1 MNPTHH
7 APTRHRLAAGVAVVA
22 TLVACTGPRVVT
34 TPPPVPARATT
45 TPPPVATVDLT
56 KPPALGAPPSLT
68 SPQISTRELSNGL
81 KIVVLEHHELPLVDV
96 MLQVR
101 SGGESDPAS
110 KMGTAAL
117 VAAMLTEG
125 TTNRTALQIADQA
138 AYLGIQLNASSGW
151 EQSTVSLHTP
161 IAQLDSALALFGDVA
176 LRPSFPAPDL
186 ERVRKVRL
194 TALQQLRDR
203 APAIADRAFAA
214 AVFSE
219 QHPYGRPLAGT
230 EGSLASITRDEVQR
244 FYSTFYRPNNATL
257 LVVGDVRPDD
267 VERRARELFGAW
279 TRGTIPTPATNPPSA
294 TKGTTVV
301 LVDKPGAAQT
311 SFRVGGVGAPR
322 STSDYFP
329 IQVMNTILGASY
341 TSRLNHNLRETH
353 GYTYGAGSGFGLR
366 RSAGPFIA
374 SAEVVTAKTDSALLE
389 FVKEL
394 RTIRDTVP
402 VDELGKA
409 KRYLQ
414 LGLPSSFETT
424 QGIAS
429 EFLPLIAYG
438 IPLDFFASAVQR
450 YGAVTQADVQRVAR
464 QYVDPDKLTIVLVGD
479 RKVIEPAIRAIK
491 PGEIVTRDIRD
502 VLGAPPTP

>member
-1 MNPTHH
+1 VSYVHRMP
-7 APTRHRLAAGVAVVA
+7 APRSIAVGAAAAVALAG
-22 TLVACTGPRVVT
+22 CSGPKVVT
-34 TPPPVPARATT
+34 TPPPTPAPAVVQA
-45 TPPPVATVDLT
+45 PVATIDLT
-56 KPPALGAPPSLT
+56 KPPALGAPPSLRP
-68 SPQISTRELSNGL
+68 PQISTRELTNGL
-81 KIVVLEHHELPLVDV
+81 KIVVLEQHELPLVDV
-96 MLQVR
+96 ILQVR
-101 SGGESDPAS
+101 SGGESDPAG

-151 EQSTVSLHTP
+151 EQSNVSLHAPT
-161 IAQLDSALALFGDVA
+161 AQLDSAMALFGDVV
-176 LRPSFPAPDL
+176 LRPNFPSADL

-194 TALQQLRDR
+194 TSLQQVRDR
-203 APAIADRAFAA
+203 APAIADRAFAS
-214 AVFSE
+214 AVFGE

-230 EGSLASITRDEVQR
+230 EGSLASITREEVQR
-244 FYSTFYRPNNATL
+244 FYATYYRPNNATL
-257 LVVGDVRPDD
+257 LVVGDVQPDD

-279 TRGTIPTPATNPPSA
+279 ARGTVPTPATSTSSGA
-294 TKGTTVV
+294 KGTTVV

-311 SFRVGGVGAPR
+311 SFRLGGVGAPR

-329 IQVMNTILGASY
+329 LQVMNTILGGAY
-341 TSRLNHNLRETH
+341 TSRLNQNLRETH

-374 SAEVVTAKTDSALLE
+374 SAEVVTAKTDSALVE
-389 FVKEL
+389 FLKEL
-394 RTIRDTVP
+394 RSIRDTVSA
-402 VDELGKA
+402 DELSRA
-409 KRYLQ
+409 KRNLQ

-438 IPLDFFASAVQR
+438 VPLDFFASAVQQ

-464 QYVDPDKLTIVLVGD
+464 QYVNPDKLTIVVVGD
-479 RKVIEPAIRAIK
+479 RKVIEPGIRALK

>member
-1 MNPTHH
+1 VT
-7 APTRHRLAAGVAVVA
+7 ALAATV
-22 TLVACTGPRVVT
+22 TLAACTGPRVVT
-34 TPPPVPARATT
+34 TPPPTRAPTT
-45 TPPPVATVDLT
+45 VAAPVATVDLT
-56 KPPALGAPPSLT
+56 KPPTLGAPPALT
-68 SPQISTRELSNGL
+68 PPQISTRELSNGL
-81 KIVVLEHHELPLVDV
+81 KIVVLEQHELPLVDV
-96 MLQVR
+96 LLQVR
-101 SGGESDPAS
+101 SGGESDPAG
-110 KMGTAAL
+110 KMGMAAL

-151 EQSTVSLHTP
+151 EQSTVSLHSPT
-161 IAQLDSALALFGDVA
+161 AQLDSALALFSDVA
-176 LRPSFPAPDL
+176 LRPNFPAPDL

-203 APAIADRAFAA
+203 APAIADRAFGI
-214 AVFSE
+214 AVFGE

-230 EGSLASITRDEVQR
+230 EGSLASITRDDVQR

-279 TRGTIPTPATNPPSA
+279 ARGTVPTPAANAPGA
-294 TKGTTVV
+294 AKGTRVV

-311 SFRVGGVGAPR
+311 SFRIGGVGAPR

-329 IQVMNTILGASY
+329 LQVMNTILGGSY
-341 TSRLNHNLRETH
+341 TSRLTPNLRETH

-374 SAEVVTAKTDSALLE
+374 SAEVVTAKTDSALIE
-389 FVKEL
+389 FIKEL
-394 RTIRDTVP
+394 RAIRDTVP
-402 VDELGKA
+402 AVDLAKA

-424 QGIAS
+424 QGIAQ
-429 EFLPLIAYG
+429 EFLPLIGFG
-438 IPLDFFASAVQR
+438 ITLDFFASAVQR

-464 QYVDPDKLTIVLVGD
+464 QYVDPDKLTIVVVGD
-479 RKVIEPAIRAIK
+479 RKVIEPGIRALN
-491 PGEIVTRDIRD
+491 PGEIITRDIRD
-502 VLGAPPTP
+502 VLGTPPTP

>member
-1 MNPTHH
+1 MTS
-7 APTRHRLAAGVAVVA
+7 RRLATTAAA
-22 TLVACTGPRVVT
+22 IMLMACSGPRVVT
-34 TPPPVPARATT
+34 TPPPIPAPTTKATPT
-45 TPPPVATVDLT
+45 ATIDLT
-56 KPPALGAPPSLT
+56 KPPVLGSPPALT
-68 SPQISTRELSNGL
+68 SPQISTRELTNGL
-81 KIVVLEHHELPLVDV
+81 KIVVLEQHELPLVDV
-96 MLQVR
+96 LLQVR
-101 SGGESDPAS
+101 SGGESDPAG

-138 AYLGIQLNASSGW
+138 AYLGIQLNATSGW
-151 EQSTVSLHTP
+151 EQSTISLHTP
-161 IAQLDSALALFGDVA
+161 IAQLDSAMALFGDVA
-176 LRPSFPAPDL
+176 LRPSFPTADL

-203 APAIADRAFAA
+203 APAIADRAFAK
-214 AVFSE
+214 AVFGE
-219 QHPYGRPLAGT
+219 HPYGRPLAGT
-230 EGSLASITRDEVQR
+230 EGSLASISRDEVQR
-244 FYSTFYRPNNATL
+244 FYSTYYRPNNATL

-267 VERRARELFGAW
+267 IERRARELFGAW
-279 TRGTIPTPATNPPSA
+279 ARGTVPTPATNTSSGI
-294 TKGTTVV
+294 KGTTVV

-311 SFRVGGVGAPR
+311 SFRLGGVGAPR

-329 IQVMNTILGASY
+329 LQVMNTILGGAYS
-341 TSRLNHNLRETH
+341 SRLNHNLRETH
-353 GYTYGAGSGFGLR
+353 GYTYGAFSGFGLR

-374 SAEVVTAKTDSALLE
+374 SAEVVTAKTDSALIE

-394 RTIRDTVP
+394 RAIRDTVAP
-402 VDELGKA
+402 DELARA
-409 KRYLQ
+409 KRNLQ

-424 QGIAS
+424 QGIAQ

-464 QYVDPDKLTIVLVGD
+464 QYVDPDKLTIVVVGD
-479 RKVIEPAIRAIK
+479 RKVIEPSIRALK

>member
-1 MNPTHH
+1 MSL
-7 APTRHRLAAGVAVVA
+7 TRRSTTRRRLAAAVAA
-22 TLVACTGPRVVT
+22 TLAAACTGPRVVT
-34 TPPPVPARATT
+34 TPPPVRAPTA
-45 TPPPVATVDLT
+45 TPTAPVAAVDLT
-56 KPPALGAPPSLT
+56 KPPALGAPPSLKP
-68 SPQISTRELSNGL
+68 PQISTRELPNGL
-81 KIVVLEHHELPLVDV
+81 KIVVLEQHELPLVDA

-101 SGGESDPAS
+101 SGGESDPAG
-110 KMGTAAL
+110 KMGSAAL

-161 IAQLDSALALFGDVA
+161 TAQLDSAFALFGDVA

-214 AVFSE
+214 AVFGE

-244 FYSTFYRPNNATL
+244 FYSTHYRPNNATL

-279 TRGTIPTPATNPPSA
+279 ARGTVPTPATNPQRTA
-294 TKGTTVV
+294 KGTTVV

-311 SFRVGGVGAPR
+311 SFRLGGVGAPR

-329 IQVMNTILGASY
+329 LQVMNTILGGSY

-374 SAEVVTAKTDSALLE
+374 SAEVVTAKTDSALIE

-394 RTIRDTVP
+394 RAIRDTVP
-402 VDELGKA
+402 SDELAKA

-424 QGIAS
+424 SGIAS

-438 IPLDFFASAVQR
+438 IPLDFFASAVQQ

-464 QYVDPDKLTIVLVGD
+464 QYVDPDKLTIVVVGD

>member
-1 MNPTHH
+1 M
-7 APTRHRLAAGVAVVA
+7 AGIV
-22 TLVACTGPRVVT
+22 TLLGGCSGPRVVT
-34 TPPPVPARATT
+34 TPPPVPTPAAAPARA
-45 TPPPVATVDLT
+45 AAIDLT
-56 KPPALGAPPSLT
+56 KPPTLGAPPSLT
-68 SPQISTRELSNGL
+68 PPQISTRELPNGL
-81 KIVVLEHHELPLVDV
+81 RIVVLEHHELPLVDV

-101 SGGESDPAS
+101 SGGESDPAG
-110 KMGTAAL
+110 KTGMAAL

-125 TTNRTALQIADQA
+125 AAKRTALQIADQA
-138 AYLGIQLNASSGW
+138 AFLGIQLNASSGW
-151 EQSTVSLHTP
+151 EQSTVSLHAPT
-161 IAQLDSALALFGDVA
+161 AQLDSALALFSDIA
-176 LRPSFPAPDL
+176 LRPSFPSADL

-203 APAIADRAFAA
+203 APAIADRAFAN
-214 AVFSE
+214 AVFGS

-230 EGSLASITRDEVQR
+230 EGSLASITRDDIQR
-244 FYSTFYRPNNATL
+244 FYATFSRPNNATL

-279 TRGTIPTPATNPPSA
+279 ARGTVPPPPATPSGA
-294 TKGTTVV
+294 KGTRVV
-301 LVDKPGAAQT
+301 IVDKPGAEQT
-311 SFRVGGVGAPR
+311 SFRLGGIGAPR

-329 IQVMNTILGASY
+329 LQVMNTILGGSY
-341 TSRLNHNLRETH
+341 TSRLNANLRETR

-374 SAEVVTAKTDSALLE
+374 SAEVVTAKTDSALIE
-389 FVKEL
+389 FLKEL
-394 RTIRDTVP
+394 RAIRDTVP
-402 VDELGKA
+402 AEELAKA

-424 QGIAS
+424 QGIAQ

-438 IPLDFFASAVQR
+438 IPLDFHASAVQR

-464 QYVDPDKLTIVLVGD
+464 QYVDPDRLTIVLVGD
-479 RKVIEPAIRAIK
+479 RKAIEPGIRALN
-491 PGEIVTRDIRD
+491 PGEIITRDVRD

>member
-1 MNPTHH
+1 MRELHL
-7 APTRHRLAAGVAVVA
+7 RLAPRRIAASVSIAA
-22 TLVACTGPRVVT
+22 LAACSGARVVT
-34 TPPPVPARATT
+34 TPPPIPAPTT
-45 TPPPVATVDLT
+45 TPAPVATIDLT
-56 KPPALGAPPSLT
+56 KPPTLGPPPSLNP
-68 SPQISTRELSNGL
+68 PQISTRELPNGL
-81 KIVVLEHHELPLVDV
+81 KIVVLEQHELPLVDV
-96 MLQVR
+96 ILQVR
-101 SGGESDPAS
+101 SGGESDAAG

-151 EQSTVSLHTP
+151 EQSNISLHAPT
-161 IAQLDSALALFGDVA
+161 AQLDSALALFGDVA
-176 LRPSFPAPDL
+176 LRPSFPTADL

-194 TALQQLRDR
+194 TSLQQLRDR
-203 APAIADRAFAA
+203 APAIADRAFAS
-214 AVFSE
+214 AVFGD

-230 EGSLASITRDEVQR
+230 EGSLASISRDEVQR
-244 FYSTFYRPNNATL
+244 FYTTYYRPNNATL

-279 TRGTIPTPATNPPSA
+279 PRGTVPSA
-294 TKGTTVV
+294 PTSAPAAAKGTQVV

-311 SFRVGGVGAPR
+311 SIRLGGVGAPR
-322 STSDYFP
+322 TTSDYFP
-329 IQVMNTILGASY
+329 LQVMNTILGGSY
-341 TSRLNHNLRETH
+341 TSRLNANLRETH

-374 SAEVVTAKTDSALLE
+374 SAEVVTAKTDSALIE
-389 FVKEL
+389 FLKEL
-394 RTIRDTVP
+394 RAIRDTVP
-402 VDELGKA
+402 SDELAKA

-414 LGLPSSFETT
+414 LGLPGSFETT

-438 IPLDFFASAVQR
+438 VPLDFFASAVQR

-464 QYVDPDKLTIVLVGD
+464 QYVDPNKLTIVLVGD
-479 RKVIEPAIRAIK
+479 RKVIEPGIRALK
-491 PGEIVTRDIRD
+491 PGELVLRDVRD